1 MEGRQ
6 RTRRPR
12 RHQLLRGDGPTHP
25 DAAGA
30 YHTSCSAGPWGTAV
44 STGGTSLSS
53 RNGRSRRAGG
63 FTAETQRASAA
74 ACGGGWWGD
83 PWTEAGTC
91 VPSGAPRTLVDRSQE
106 EKSVES
112 ERRCHRGR
120 GARPS
125 SRTAS
130 SGAVGLRGAAGW
142 RLGKPRAGRGRT
154 RRDACERSHRNV
166 GQEPPRW
173 GGDQVS
179 REAQSRTR
187 LRAVWGPS
195 RAGLRRTSRPGCHS
209 EHPLS
214 GASVS
219 LLPLVPDK
227 RLGAP
232 STHNWYSA
240 RSIKRQDVYIVR
252 GRDVPKSSS
261 FIVIF
266 LII

>member
-1 MEGRQ
+1 MSPAGLPGLSWTEA
-6 RTRRPR
+6 RRR
-12 RHQLLRGDGPTHP
+12 SQSRARGDG
-25 DAAGA
+25 
-30 YHTSCSAGPWGTAV
+30 
-44 STGGTSLSS
+44 
-53 RNGRSRRAGG
+53 R
-63 FTAETQRASAA
+63 
-74 ACGGGWWGD
+74 
-83 PWTEAGTC
+83 
-91 VPSGAPRTLVDRSQE
+91 
-106 EKSVES
+106 
-112 ERRCHRGR
+112 RGR

-179 REAQSRTR
+179 RAAQSRTR